1 MLGDG
6 GGSQERERRQFTA
19 LYNRKL
25 WRLPTGALILF
36 GGMVF
41 CFSAREQGPL
51 TAHVILCRVD
61 ARCAY
66 PEAWVPFPLL
76 FLPYVA
82 RY

>member
-51 TAHVILCRVD
+51 TSQVIMCRVD
-61 ARCAY
+61 ARCAFSD
-66 PEAWVPFPLL
+66 AWIL
-76 FLPYVA
+76 FSLRFLRYVA